1 MRIVNALYVLA
12 LTDPLHIDL
21 TEGRLQISSLE
32 NPNPN
37 AIQRKR
43 NVPDKSVAP
52 LRATN
57 VFGNVV
63 DKEEELFDEVIWSR
77 LLADSSSYY
86 PQTQCKFDLT
96 LDCYLAHNRHVSCK
110 DYMRKLAHDPSLDC
124 KRLAVYEYSIANI
137 GRASDSLNDIKIAL
151 NGDRPFISIID
162 ELPEDDRSL
171 LPGRTLTSSLTESLD
186 FCAMYKGVSFEIAV
200 ECAGDSFMATS
211 NYDFDPI
218 PPPTCDAKI
227 ELSCEASD
235 GGPCVPRSKKKECTF
250 RPHYFDFLLSGGLC
264 AGSKNSQDS
273 HKFECSDHGDVTDY
287 SEFFVLIEGAKS
299 GDVYF
304 TGFVNRDE
312 TFVVG
317 LGYRVDADMTVY
329 ILTQDGKILQ
339 QFYFDSSC
347 SKNLA
352 LDDTFGAIT
361 VAGFRDDHD
370 NITKSSVAEGPQYNV
385 SYKIKN
391 KGQNDIIL
399 KNLTLS
405 CDDNE
410 DTVIVPSYRTSIHP
424 GGIFTDYTT
433 EINITT
439 NDFEAIANLR
449 YETMPSFN
457 SRVCLTT
464 AKYNAPNC
472 DGEYSRNK
480 SSKKKSRA
488 SACDGKVSK
497 RNGKGK
503 GSYKSSKSGKGKG
516 HNSSGKGKSSKH
528 ASTKTPPHP
537 RSKSKGKGHNNSSS
551 KGKSSNHVSTKTPT
565 HPRNISKGKGK
576 GKGKGY
582 NNPSGK
588 GKSSNHASEK
598 SVNGKSSNH
607 PRTRGGGKGKS
618 SKHSKN
624 SNPSKGKS
632 GGKGQSSKSAKKA
645 PKSSKH
651 V

>member
-1 MRIVNALYVLA
+1 
-12 LTDPLHIDL
+12 
-21 TEGRLQISSLE
+21 
-32 NPNPN
+32 
-37 AIQRKR
+37 
-43 NVPDKSVAP
+43 
-52 LRATN
+52 
-57 VFGNVV
+57 
-63 DKEEELFDEVIWSR
+63 
-77 LLADSSSYY
+77 
-86 PQTQCKFDLT
+86 
-96 LDCYLAHNRHVSCK
+96 
-110 DYMRKLAHDPSLDC
+110 MRKLAHDPSLDC